1 LDHAQAKGPKEPE
14 TIGGYTPLNKVYNY
28 EPVPAK
34 LSPEQAK
41 HILGAQGNLW
51 SEYYYDPTF
60 PKVEYQAYP
69 RACALAEVDWSP
81 KDARNFDDFY
91 RRLQTHVKRL
101 DQMNV
106 NYRHLDAATVD
117 FGKAKAN

>member
-1 LDHAQAKGPKEPE
+1 
-14 TIGGYTPLNKVYNY
+14 
-28 EPVPAK
+28 VPAK

-51 SEYYYDPTF
+51 SEYYYAPTF